1 MAVQMAQLMV
11 PRWAE
16 HSAVDSA
23 RPKAEHLVR
32 PMAEHWAVTMALSMA
47 VPKVELT
54 GQRRVVNS
62 VCSRAE
68 RKVLLMVA
76 CLAAWTA
83 P

>member
-32 PMAEHWAVTMALSMA
+32 PMAEHWAAEMVGHSVVHLGWTL
-47 VPKVELT
+47 VPDWAFH
-54 GQRRVVNS
+54 S
-62 VCSRAE
+62 VHR
-68 RKVLLMVA
+68 
-76 CLAAWTA
+76 
-83 P
+83 